1 MAKLSKVRVAILGAS
16 GYTGAELV
24 RILAHHP
31 QVELAVLTADRRAGK
46 PLGDVF
52 PHLSWVNA
60 PPLQSLE
67 SVEWPGLDIDLVF
80 CALPHGTTQ
89 KVIAG
94 LLHEQKDGLA
104 AELVA
109 ESSANLVA
117 AVPGAVRVIDLSADF
132 RLRNADTYK
141 QWYGHAHAAPGLQKG
156 AVYGI
161 TEFTRRLL
169 PNTRLVANPG
179 CYPTAAQLPLVPLL
193 EKGLILPY
201 DIIIDSKSGVSGA
214 GRAEKEAN
222 LYSEVTEGL
231 RPYGV
236 ASHRHAPEIEQ
247 GLSDA
252 SGEPVTVTFT
262 PHLIPMS
269 RGILSTKYVRLS
281 DGVSAADLRQ
291 ALIQRYDGE
300 RFVQVMPEGQVPSTH
315 AVRGTNYCIMN
326 VFQDRAPGRAIVISA
341 IDNLVKGASGQAV
354 QNMNVMFGLKED
366 EGLRQEALF
375 P

>member
-80 CALPHGTTQ
+80 CALPQGTTQ

-161 TEFTRRLL
+161 TEITRRLL

-222 LYSEVTEGL
+222 LYTEVTEGL

-315 AVRGTNYCIMN
+315 AVRATNYCIMN